1 MKKMMYRIRIDD
13 EIDLDKIVNSGQ
25 CFRPALI
32 NSDEKL
38 YRFIFREYILYIKEI
53 SSNDYEISCSE
64 EIWQKIW
71 VPYFDLDRSYKTIR
85 ESLKADTYMSEAA
98 KMGAG
103 IRILRQDKW
112 EMLISFIISQRKS
125 IPAIRTSIEKL
136 CERYGRRVDTEYGVV
151 NLFPQ
156 REEILDYEL
165 LDECSL
171 GYRSPYIIDA
181 IEKNLPL
188 EEMEKL
194 SDEELMESL
203 KSIKGVGEKVA
214 NCVSL
219 FAYNRVGRVPVDT
232 WILKII
238 NEVYNGENPF
248 LKYGEVGGI
257 VQQYAFYRVQKN
269 KSVI

>member
-1 MKKMMYRIRIDD
+1 MYKIHIDD
-13 EIDLDKIVNSGQ
+13 EIDLEKIVNSGQ
-25 CFRPALI
+25 CFRPALVDA
-32 NSDEKL
+32 NEKL
-38 YRFIFREYILYIKEI
+38 YRFITKEYVLYIREL
-53 SSNDYEISCSE
+53 SASEYEINCDE
-64 EIWQKIW
+64 ETWKKIW
-71 VPYFDLDRSYKTIR
+71 IPYFDLDRNYREIR
-85 ESLKADTYMSEAA
+85 ENLKADAYLSEAA
-98 KMGAG
+98 RMGAG

-136 CERYGRRVDTEYGVV
+136 CERYGKCVDTEYGQLY
-151 NLFPQ
+151 LFPS
-156 REEILDYEL
+156 REDINDYKL

-171 GYRSPYIIDA
+171 GYRMPYIIDA
-181 IEKNLPL
+181 IEKNMDL
-188 EEMEKL
+188 ESLACL
-194 SDEELMESL
+194 SDDELMETL
-203 KSIKGVGEKVA
+203 KSVKGVGEKVA

-248 LKYGEVGGI
+248 LKYENVGGI

-269 KSVI
+269 KNVL